1 MKPVVSPFSPGILPM
16 EKLIDNFDASWD
28 VSALMD
34 EAKSLLESGMHI
46 IGLFSSLSS
55 SVPPSLL
62 NIVYLQPRHLVHN
75 EDRL

>member
-1 MKPVVSPFSPGILPM
+1 M

-34 EAKSLLESGMHI
+34 EAKSLLESGTHI

-55 SVPPSLL
+55 SVPPSL

-75 EDRL
+75 EDGL